1 MPENLPRLSAD
12 FTPQSERI
20 LGVPTELVLQ
30 TEFAESV
37 QVQWKVEGG
46 VVMSAQVNS
55 SGENMWSATIPAALQ
70 PTSLQWRAIL
80 QGDGPE
86 QTTPWFTL
94 SAEEAGWEVEEFAVY
109 LQAFALLFL
118 IAGAV
123 ISLQSRFSPLPE
135 SSKYDQTDLLPQH
148 LDTSPAIESVTDG
161 LSEDS
166 EVAPLP
172 AGGLPNGWNE
182 DQWRWYGHDY
192 LAGKYG
198 GGQE

>member
-1 MPENLPRLSAD
+1 
-12 FTPQSERI
+12 
-20 LGVPTELVLQ
+20 
-30 TEFAESV
+30 
-37 QVQWKVEGG
+37 VQWKVEGG

-94 SAEEAGWEVEEFAVY
+94 TAEEAGWEVEEFAVY